1 MKDYQPPPDLL
12 KDRVILVTGAGDG
25 IGRAAARRLA
35 AHGATM
41 ILLGRTIRKLEQ
53 VYDAIEQAGA
63 PKPAIYPMN
72 LEGAT
77 PKDYADLA
85 QVLATEFGRLDGLL
99 HNAAL
104 FEGLTPL
111 ANYDIERW
119 YRILQVNLNAPF
131 LLTQAVMGLL
141 NRSTD
146 ASVVFTTDPVG
157 EDGSAYW
164 GAYAVAKGGAQTLM
178 KLLANELEANTPIR
192 VNSIDP
198 GRVRAGLTP
207 RAYPGRDPAEWAD
220 PEEILASYL
229 YLLGPDSRGV
239 TGRTFR
245 AQDQTADG
253 DRNPHPRDDRAD
265 AQAGLAR
272 D

>member
-1 MKDYQPPPDLL
+1 MKDYQPAADLL
-12 KDRVILVTGAGDG
+12 KNRVILITGIGEG

-35 AHGATM
+35 DYGATV

-53 VYDAIEQAGA
+53 VYDEIEQAGG

-77 PKDYADLA
+77 PKDYVDLTR
-85 QVLATEFGRLDGLL
+85 VLDAEFGRLDGLL

-104 FEGLTPL
+104 FAGLTPI
-111 ANYDIERW
+111 ANYDIELW

-131 LLTQAVMGLL
+131 MLTQAVLELL

-146 ASVVFTTDPVG
+146 ASVVFTTDRVG
-157 EDGSAYW
+157 EEGRAYW

-178 KLLANELEANTPIR
+178 KLLSSELETNTAIR

-198 GRVRAGLTP
+198 GQVRSELTL

-220 PEEILASYL
+220 PEDIMAAYL
-229 YLLGPDSRGV
+229 YLLGPDSKGV
-239 TGRTFR
+239 TGQTFR
-245 AQDQTADG
+245 AQD
-253 DRNPHPRDDRAD
+253 
-265 AQAGLAR
+265 
-272 D
+272 